1 VSLYESTHTF
11 AAKAAK
17 CEVAREGFPA
27 LLKMEKT
34 MKTASNPRVLSS
46 VLALALAAC
55 GGGGGSSPASPGGS
69 SGPSAATSSGA
80 ITAFGSVFVNGH
92 EYATGGAQVV
102 DDDTGATD
110 AKVSSLEVGQVV
122 DVQPASNSTAT
133 SPVARWLHVHPLVR
147 GYVDAWDG
155 SANTLTV
162 MGQSVTLDSATLFS
176 DHRACVSAATNA
188 CSAITGAS
196 GLGLTS
202 TGGGGTTPGSYVS
215 VDGYLFAGASGSA
228 DVVATL
234 VSVHD
239 APTGTAGPLFK
250 VEGVVDAA
258 TATAGSVSITIGNLQ
273 VNLDSATCRAMGQTT
288 DCAGAFGV
296 GDVVSAFAATSPTL
310 PAATLD
316 ATFALKRSHLPV
328 QTAGATVEFDGSVSS
343 STPASGGT
351 AASFVVRG
359 VNIDTSA
366 LAAGTSLPAVGDIVR
381 VAGALS
387 SDGLS
392 VVASSIRI
400 LRAARSASYAFA
412 GDATG
417 VAAGS
422 VANTYTVTVLGEP
435 IVVSSQTRLADRSTR
450 HWFDVDPQSNPFNIA
465 TFQTYLAASSSQHLV
480 VKTAKDSAGTL
491 QALSV
496 TIVPASSVSQVAGPV
511 DATPVPVA
519 GSASAPTTFSID
531 GLPVSAAVSAIT
543 FGRHAGSAIAAG
555 DEVLAA
561 GSFAASVL
569 GVGATPSFSNF
580 VLDLGVP
587 TVHDIPGF

>member
-1 VSLYESTHTF
+1 
-11 AAKAAK
+11 
-17 CEVAREGFPA
+17 
-27 LLKMEKT
+27 MN
-34 MKTASNPRVLSS
+34 MASIPRVLST

-55 GGGGGSSPASPGGS
+55 GGGGGSPASPGGS

-162 MGQSVTLDSATLFS
+162 MGQSVGLDSATLFS
-176 DHRACVSAATNA
+176 DHRACVSATPSP

-196 GLGLTS
+196 GLALTT
-202 TGGGGTTPGSYVS
+202 TGGAGTTPGSYVTI
-215 VDGYLFAGASGSA
+215 DGYLFSGGSGTP
-228 DVVATL
+228 DIVATL

-250 VEGVVDAA
+250 VEGVVDGA
-258 TATAGSVSITIGNLQ
+258 TTTAGSASITIGSLQ
-273 VNLDSATCRAMGQTT
+273 IKLDGAACRARGETT
-288 DCAGAFGV
+288 ACAGAFSV
-296 GDVVSAFAATSPTL
+296 GDVVSAFAASSPAL
-310 PAATLD
+310 PATTLD
-316 ATFALKRSHLPV
+316 AAFALKRSHLPV
-328 QTAGATVEFDGSVSS
+328 QTAGAAVEFDGRVSAF
-343 STPASGGT
+343 TPASGTT

-359 VNIDTSA
+359 VNVDTSA
-366 LAAGTSLPAVGDIVR
+366 LAAGTSLPAVGDIVQI
-381 VAGALS
+381 AGTLS

-392 VVASSIRI
+392 VVATSIRI
-400 LRAARSASYAFA
+400 LRAARSVSYAFA
-412 GDATG
+412 GDATA

-422 VANTYTVTVLGEP
+422 TANTYALTVLGES

-450 HWFDVDPQSNPFNIA
+450 HWFDVDPQTNPFNIA

-480 VKTAKDSAGTL
+480 VKTAKDSSGTL

-511 DATPVPVA
+511 DASPAPVA
-519 GSASAPTTFSID
+519 GSSSAPSTFSID

-561 GSFAASVL
+561 GSFAAGVL
-569 GVGATPSFSNF
+569 GVGPTPGFGNF
-580 VLDLGVP
+580 VLDLGVSM
-587 TVHDIPGF
+587 VHDIPGF